1 MGFSVR
7 NDQEH
12 VLTGTFTGIFNFDKK
27 LTSAAPV
34 PEPWGP
40 VPEPYATHSEK
51 KVSIAEK
58 KDMMHLPNP
67 APVADDEIVSGQ
79 TSHES
84 PEALSDDDEILSGQ
98 TGHESPEALGDSAS
112 CSRYNNYCSTRKR
125 CNNICY
131 RHGFTYYTYW
141 ARYHMCCCN
150 CGSNKCW

>member
-40 VPEPYATHSEK
+40 VPEPYETHSEK

-58 KDMMHLPNP
+58 KDMMHLHNP
-67 APVADDEIVSGQ
+67 VPVADDEIVSGK
-79 TSHES
+79 
-84 PEALSDDDEILSGQ
+84 

-150 CGSNKCW
+150 